1 MSKVVYFVISHTNP
15 EQVTRLA
22 KTLASSANSEVVI
35 HHDYSSSHLDSA
47 AFINMRNV
55 HLLDKPIP
63 AYWGGFPL
71 VTLTLHGI
79 EWILTHLQFDWLV
92 YISGQDYP
100 IQPLN
105 QIEGFL
111 QGTSYDGFMSGVSIE
126 GGFPCNPIACP
137 VAGNIGMRCPD
148 CSTRYYYQYYN
159 MPPIIIRFLKKFI
172 RVFSKA
178 KTIFCV
184 RGVPSLIGLKE
195 SVGVRVLWRGSRN
208 GLKCYRGSQWFTVNR
223 NCVDYIYRF
232 VSKNPSFLKYYQRT
246 IIPDESF
253 FHTILLNNSRL
264 KISNNDKRL
273 IYWESPKSHSPK
285 ILTSQDIDN
294 IVGCDQHFARKFD
307 VNVDATVL
315 DWIDTYIL
323 FRRLSEVI

>member
-1 MSKVVYFVISHTNP
+1 MDIN
-15 EQVTRLA
+15 
-22 KTLASSANSEVVI
+22 ASSV
-35 HHDYSSSHLDSA
+35 
-47 AFINMRNV
+47 
-55 HLLDKPIP
+55 
-63 AYWGGFPL
+63 
-71 VTLTLHGI
+71 
-79 EWILTHLQFDWLV
+79 WLAV

-137 VAGNIGMRCPD
+137 VAGNIGMRCSD

-172 RVFSKA
+172 RVFKKA
-178 KTIFCV
+178 RAILCV
-184 RGVPSLIGLKE
+184 RGVQSPIGLKE
-195 SVGVRVLWRGSRN
+195 NVGIRVLWKGSRN
-208 GLKCYRGSQWFTVNR
+208 ALKCYKGSQWFTVNR

-232 VSKNPSFLKYYQRT
+232 VSKNPSFLKYCQRI

-264 KISNNDKRL
+264 KIS
-273 IYWESPKSHSPK
+273 
-285 ILTSQDIDN
+285 
-294 IVGCDQHFARKFD
+294 
-307 VNVDATVL
+307 
-315 DWIDTYIL
+315 
-323 FRRLSEVI
+323 